1 MLTSLLSFLGGNVFR
16 MLWGE
21 VSHWITEKQNHKFE
35 LERMAAQEG
44 LDASAHVRNLES
56 LRLQNDLGVKV
67 IQVQAEA
74 DINKIESDAWG
85 YLSKSTSNIVGIA
98 FIDAWNQSIR
108 PALATWSVFMM
119 TASEF
124 KFFALSE
131 LVMSICSAVLGL
143 YLADRS
149 LMKRGK

>member
-1 MLTSLLSFLGGNVFR
+1 MITSLLSFLGGNVFR

-44 LDASAHVRNLES
+44 LDASAHARNQES
-56 LRLQNDLGVKV
+56 IKLQSDLGVKT
-67 IQVQAEA
+67 IQVQAEV
-74 DINKIESDAWG
+74 DIDKIEADAWG
-85 YLSKSTSNIVGIA
+85 YLAKSTSNIVGIA

-108 PALATWSVFMM
+108 PGLATWAVFMM

-131 LVMSICSAVLGL
+131 LVMNICSAVLGL

-149 LMKRGK
+149 LMKRNK